1 MKGSKSRG
9 NKICLGPLNNLE
21 KYVKSDWWQHIFNSI
36 YLKTDSDVVCDLN
49 TTKKEVGLF
58 CSILKLSPKDR
69 ILDLCCGQ
77 GRHSLELARLG
88 FRHIE
93 GLDRSH
99 YLIQKARDRARE
111 QGLKVRFRE
120 GDARRLPYPDNSFG
134 VVMILG
140 NSFGYFENIK
150 DDLRVLKEVYRTL
163 KPLGRVLIDV
173 ADGKYLKENFEPR
186 SWEWIDK
193 KYLVCRERCLSS
205 DKGRLISREIVVHV
219 EKGVVVDQFYA
230 ERLYT
235 CENLKGLLEEAGFGF
250 INFHGEIIT
259 DSNREQD
266 LGMMKKRIV
275 VTAIAQKR

>member
-1 MKGSKSRG
+1 MKGSKSTV
-9 NKICLGPLNNLE
+9 NKRCLGPLHNLE
-21 KYVKSDWWQHIFNSI
+21 KFVKPDWWQHIFNSI
-36 YLKTDSDVVCDLN
+36 YLKTDADVVCDLN
-49 TTKKEVGLF
+49 TTREEVSLF
-58 CSILKLSPKDR
+58 SSILGLSHEDR

-88 FRHIE
+88 FMNID

-99 YLIQKARDRARE
+99 YLIQKARAKARE
-111 QGLKVRFRE
+111 EGLKVRFRE
-120 GDARRLPYPDNSFG
+120 GDARKLPYPDNSFS

-150 DDLRVLKEVYRTL
+150 DDLRVLKEVFRVL
-163 KPLGRVLIDV
+163 KPLGRILIDV

-193 KYLVCRERCLSS
+193 KHFVCRERCLSS
-205 DKGRLISREIVVHV
+205 DKGRLISREVVVHV
-219 EKGVVVDQFYA
+219 ERGVVVDQFYA

-235 CENLKGLLEEAGFGF
+235 RESLKKLLEEAGFGS
-250 INFHGEIIT
+250 INFHGGIIT
-259 DSNREQD
+259 DSKRNQD

-275 VTAIAQKR
+275 VTALVERR